1 MTDYSELIPLNTK
14 KPFVQFLVSMLVIL
28 ITAIAGLVITLL
40 TAWLFFGIAPG
51 GVEIGQLNLSVREVN
66 YFKYLQTF
74 QHLSMFLL
82 PALLIAYLMKGE
94 FSSYMGLRKS
104 PGLIA
109 AVLCMLLIFFLI
121 PLNSYLAWLNSGLD
135 LPEWLDA
142 LEEWMGRKESQT
154 ERITQVLMV
163 AGTPGALI
171 INIIIIAILP
181 AAGEEFLYRG
191 VLQNIFK
198 GWLKSGNIAVIL
210 TALIF
215 SAAHLQFY
223 GFLPR
228 FILGL
233 VFGYIYLWS
242 SNIWMPVLT
251 HLVNNAI
258 PVILSY
264 FYGWDNINS
273 TMDELSSKEG
283 LMVIIPTVIVFLIM
297 ATIYKVSK
305 KDH

>member
-1 MTDYSELIPLNTK
+1 M
-14 KPFVQFLVSMLVIL
+14 
-28 ITAIAGLVITLL
+28 

-51 GVEIGQLNLSVREVN
+51 GAEIGQLNLSVREIN

-82 PALLIAYLMKGE
+82 PALLISFLMKGQ
-94 FSSYMGLRKS
+94 FCSYLSLKES
-104 PGLIA
+104 PDLIA
-109 AVLCMLLIFFLI
+109 AILSMLLIVFLI
-121 PLNSYLAWLNSGLD
+121 PLNSYLAWLNADLD
-135 LPEWLDA
+135 LPDWLNT
-142 LEEWMGRKESQT
+142 LEQWMSRKELQT
-154 ERITQVLMV
+154 ERITEVLMK

-171 INIIIIAILP
+171 INIIIIAVLP

-198 GWLKSGNIAVIL
+198 GWLKSGNLAVIL
-210 TALIF
+210 TAFIF

-233 VFGYIYLWS
+233 VFGYIYLWTL
-242 SNIWMPVLT
+242 NIWLPVLA

-264 FYGWDNINS
+264 FYGWDNINN
-273 TMDELSSKEG
+273 TMDEFSSKES
-283 LMVIIPTVIVFLIM
+283 LMVIIPTTIVLLIM
-297 ATIYKVSK
+297 VNIWKVST